1 MNNFVLALIIASL
14 LSLSGCFEAGLLVGK
29 AVVEHG
35 GGAIAKSLDEK
46 NAAEARK
53 TTKINI
59 PEFTPKTIEKGP
71 YKILVENMWREKGK
85 GWDYVCFDITV
96 TNIGQKD
103 IFIFGRDFSC
113 AFDSGR
119 LTSAFG
125 PENID
130 EIYFDSS
137 KNKVGHMLFPGV
149 SKKGIIKMA
158 IFNKQDNPKRLTIFL
173 EGEQMKVDL
182 P

>member
-1 MNNFVLALIIASL
+1 MKNFVLALIIGSL
-14 LSLSGCFEAGLLVGK
+14 LFLSGCFEAGLLVGK
-29 AVVEHG
+29 TVVEHG

-71 YKILVENMWREKGK
+71 YKIIVENMWREKGERL
-85 GWDYVCFDITV
+85 DYVCFDITV

-103 IFIFGRDFSC
+103 FFIHGRDFSC
-113 AFDSGR
+113 VLDSGR
-119 LTSAFG
+119 FAIFFG
-125 PENID
+125 RENVD

-137 KNKVGHMLFPGV
+137 KNKVGSMLFPGV

-158 IFNKQDNPKRLTIFL
+158 IFNKQDNPKRLTIWL
-173 EGEQMKVDL
+173 AGEQMKVDL